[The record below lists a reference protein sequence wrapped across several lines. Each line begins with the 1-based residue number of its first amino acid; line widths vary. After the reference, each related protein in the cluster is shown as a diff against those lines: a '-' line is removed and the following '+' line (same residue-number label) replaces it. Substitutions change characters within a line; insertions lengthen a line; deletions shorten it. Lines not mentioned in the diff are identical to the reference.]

1 MARLKQLLLKM
12 AQLLRILLLR
22 YSNRDF
28 SAGCGFKT
36 LDDKDF
42 QVVMEGG
49 KVSFERKR
57 VSTGLNDVHGELFG
71 DIKATYDGSGKMQMD
86 SLLDKNLVTF
96 FQSIRLAKIM
106 MYNQFQLF
114 KYRQMLIQII
124 GK

>member
-86 SLLDKNLVTF
+86 SLLDKTWLHF
-96 FQSIRLAKIM
+96 F
-106 MYNQFQLF
+106 NQ
-114 KYRQMLIQII
+114 YD
-124 GK
+124 